1 MPFRTRLFM
10 AMTTLLI
17 VTLGVAFISLYVV
30 VQRSEL
36 QQLDEALFAH
46 AEEEAI
52 VSVAAGGE
60 IKLSSR
66 PGPAGDDG
74 AHLQTYAAVY
84 DNTGPLV
91 TMTPSFSCGPPSLS
105 EIRRPRGEPF
115 DLRCGQH
122 LLRAVFTRIPDHD
135 QQVLLMAV
143 TRRRLDDDGRFFI
156 QTMLIVLVGS
166 VLLAPLV
173 ARSLA
178 RGLARSQEA
187 IASVARRVASGDLSA
202 RVGIISSSQETQQ
215 LGHDIDEMI
224 RQLAGLVEAQERFV
238 ANAAHEFR
246 SPITALYGELSLA
259 VRRERDAAEYKQIIL
274 HALEST
280 RHLKS
285 LAQDLLA
292 QAKIHHRKRDKVRF
306 SLRDLVQGA
315 IKRVEDA
322 DPGRAIV
329 FEVEG
334 DSEFTGSLGDCER
347 MFLNLLENA
356 ARHATGHVRVRIV
369 DKASS
374 LVEIAVEDDGPGVPP
389 DERAPLFDPFF
400 RGARERASEAIGTGL
415 GLPIARSTA
424 RLHGGDVS
432 YDASFE
438 NGARFV
444 VTLKREEGD

>member
-10 AMTTLLI
+10 AMTSLLI
-17 VTLGVAFISLYVV
+17 VTLGIAFISLYVV

-52 VSVAAGGE
+52 VIVAAAGE

-66 PGPAGDDG
+66 PGPPGDDG
-74 AHLQTYAAVY
+74 SHLQTYAAVY
-84 DNTGPLV
+84 ETSGTLV
-91 TMTPSFSCGPPSLS
+91 TMTPTFSCGPPSFS
-105 EIRRPRGEPF
+105 AIQRPRGEPF
-115 DLRCGQH
+115 DLRCGKH
-122 LLRAVFTRIPDHD
+122 LLRAVFARIPDHD

-143 TRRRLDDDGRFFI
+143 PRTQLDDDGRFFV

-166 VLLAPLV
+166 VLLAAVV
-173 ARSLA
+173 ARSLS

-202 RVGIISSSQETQQ
+202 RVGLSSSSQETQQ

-224 RQLAGLVEAQERFV
+224 RQLAGLVESQERFV

-292 QAKIHHRKRDKVRF
+292 QAKIHHRQRDKVRF
-306 SLRDLVQGA
+306 SLRDLVLAA
-315 IKRVEDA
+315 IKRVQEA
-322 DPGRAIV
+322 DPERTTT

-334 DSEFTGSLGDCER
+334 ESAFSGSLER
-347 MFLNLLENA
+347 
-356 ARHATGHVRVRIV
+356 
-369 DKASS
+369 KS
-374 LVEIAVEDDGPGVPP
+374 
-389 DERAPLFDPFF
+389 
-400 RGARERASEAIGTGL
+400 
-415 GLPIARSTA
+415 
-424 RLHGGDVS
+424 
-432 YDASFE
+432 
-438 NGARFV
+438 V
-444 VTLKREEGD
+444 V